1 MKEEGDGDS
10 TDDEDEEEE
19 LFLYEDETSFRQE
32 VQAFEAEMKG
42 MFAPRIKKL

>member
-1 MKEEGDGDS
+1 MKEGDGDS
-10 TDDEDEEEE
+10 TDEEDEEEE

-42 MFAPRIKKL
+42 MFVSRMKML